1 MHHHLRRPLFVNL
14 SKSHATKLKLVD
26 CWYVLLPR
34 QEVTSR
40 GVQTKVKSC
49 KSELEKERERERE
62 KGERGR
68 KSPNSSLLRL
78 PFLLSSCLP
87 PAHMLIPH
95 SKTLPLVHTWSNLNP
110 PKPNM
115 GLIKKKK

>member
-62 KGERGR
+62 RKGKGEG
-68 KSPNSSLLRL
+68 KALTLLFFVFL
-78 PFLLSSCLP
+78 FFFLLVYLL
-87 PAHMLIPH
+87 LIC
-95 SKTLPLVHTWSNLNP
+95 
-110 PKPNM
+110 
-115 GLIKKKK
+115 

>member
-49 KSELEKERERERE
+49 KSELEKERERERKG
-62 KGERGR
+62 KGEG
-68 KSPNSSLLRL
+68 KALTLLFFVFL
-78 PFLLSSCLP
+78 FFFLLVYLL
-87 PAHMLIPH
+87 LIC
-95 SKTLPLVHTWSNLNP
+95 
-110 PKPNM
+110 
-115 GLIKKKK
+115 